1 MIDLLLFNRLLRLVA
16 GVVELRRLSGRLC
29 RLLGRLALRH
39 LDGHGLGV
47 SLNRSLRDVLRALL
61 LRDIVGDMLDG
72 RICIVVV
79 GTLRAADD
87 IYQVGRKVKLGG
99 VALVGV
105 RIIDLGVALLDLLLG
120 HIPALAALLLGGI
133 ERNIDRARIRRRV
146 LRKIRRV
153 PVVYVL
159 LLLALTAFLL
169 VTLTSLLHALTVAA
183 ALFLAR
189 TLRAV
194 HCAARGSR
202 NVLYAE
208 VGEDKYQNGERDYG
222 ENKRDRA
229 AAEERERIAQNAAN
243 QTADERNVARVV
255 KRVEVEVAERREV
268 VHILVLRAAEHID
281 ERAREEYRQHAQR
294 DLRLKVRDVPLFLIH
309 HGHVDEKRGNQQHSQ
324 TEDAEEERADS
335 RPDVAAG
342 NEYHHAEDYRQS
354 DV

>member
-1 MIDLLLFNRLLRLVA
+1 M
-16 GVVELRRLSGRLC
+16 
-29 RLLGRLALRH
+29 
-39 LDGHGLGV
+39 
-47 SLNRSLRDVLRALL
+47 
-61 LRDIVGDMLDG
+61 
-72 RICIVVV
+72 VV

-87 IYQVGRKVKLGG
+87 IYQVGRKIKLRG

-105 RIIDLGVALLDLLLG
+105 GIIDLGVALLDLLFG
-120 HIPALAALLLGGI
+120 HILALAALLLRRI
-133 ERNIDRARIRRRV
+133 ERNVYRARIRRRI

-169 VTLTSLLHALTVAA
+169 VALTALLHALTVAA
-183 ALFLAR
+183 ALFLAC

-194 HCAARGSR
+194 HCTARGSR

-208 VGEDKYQNGERDYG
+208 VGENKYQHSERDYC

-229 AAEERERIAQNAAN
+229 AAEERERIAQNAADK
-243 QTADERNVARVV
+243 TADERNVARIV

-281 ERAREEYRQHAQR
+281 ERAREKYRQHAQR
-294 DLRLKVRDVPLFLIH
+294 DLRLEVRDVPLLLVH

-342 NEYHHAEDYRQS
+342 NKHHHSEDYRQRN
-354 DV
+354 V